1 MSPGRTPS
9 TATSSATWNMRW
21 TRPDGSSRTQPP
33 TAARRRKTGCSRT
46 AALTE
51 VPGLWP
57 AGLHAGLLCAEPG
70 YAFRASA
77 GPARTQARPTA
88 PAGGPQA
95 GQPGAIRQQL
105 GYAAGTRNRDDRPD
119 PATGQRQPLSRPT
132 CRGIVR
138 HAAHDLIILRSP
150 SPQPPGPSG
159 PADQPG

>member
-1 MSPGRTPS
+1 MAAAGHGR
-9 TATSSATWNMRW
+9 RQ
-21 TRPDGSSRTQPP
+21 RPAAVRP
-33 TAARRRKTGCSRT
+33 TAAGT

-57 AGLHAGLLCAEPG
+57 AGLLAGLLCAEPG

-77 GPARTQARPTA
+77 GPARTQARPAT
-88 PAGGPQA
+88 PAGGPQT

-105 GYAAGTRNRDDRPD
+105 GYAAGARNRDDRPD